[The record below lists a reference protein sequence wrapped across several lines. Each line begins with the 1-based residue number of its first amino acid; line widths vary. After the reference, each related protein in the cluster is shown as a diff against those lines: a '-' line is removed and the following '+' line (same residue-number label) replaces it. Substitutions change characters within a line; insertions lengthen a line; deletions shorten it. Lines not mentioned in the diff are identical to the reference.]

1 MLKLIHADFYK
12 VFHRAYYFVM
22 MLGICAL
29 CVGLIFALRGGQY
42 GNWSGSSIMAISL
55 LNFPIILLPM
65 MTQIISA
72 EEYHDHT
79 LKNTLSFGTNRT
91 ALYVSKWVTAIL
103 LGLLLTVVVLAVY
116 FGSTSMLLTKDAAF
130 KWDVAREFF
139 IRLGAACSVYI
150 AGISMSLFFVAL
162 FNRSTLAIFLY
173 YGAFY
178 LTDLLLKLLHLN
190 KGIDYLL
197 KTQISDIMSKPISQ
211 LQTPV
216 VISLITMVVF
226 FAAGLAI
233 FRRKDLC

>member
-1 MLKLIHADFYK
+1 MLKMIHADIYK

-22 MLGICAL
+22 MLGVCAL

-42 GNWSGSSIMAISL
+42 GNWSSSAIFAANL
-55 LNFPIILLPM
+55 LSYPILLLPM
-65 MTQIISA
+65 ITQIVSA

-79 LKNTLSFGTNRT
+79 LKNTMSFGTNRSV
-91 ALYVSKWVTAIL
+91 LFVSKWLTAIL
-103 LGLLLTVVVLAVY
+103 LGVLLTVVVLAIY

-130 KWDVAREFF
+130 KWEMAREFL

-150 AGISMSLFFVAL
+150 ACISMSLFFVAL

-178 LTDLLLKLLHLN
+178 LTDLLLKLFHLN
-190 KGIDYLL
+190 KGVDYVL
-197 KTQISDIMSKPISQ
+197 KTQINDIIGKPIAQ
-211 LQTPV
+211 LQAPI
-216 VISLITMVVF
+216 VISLVTMVVF